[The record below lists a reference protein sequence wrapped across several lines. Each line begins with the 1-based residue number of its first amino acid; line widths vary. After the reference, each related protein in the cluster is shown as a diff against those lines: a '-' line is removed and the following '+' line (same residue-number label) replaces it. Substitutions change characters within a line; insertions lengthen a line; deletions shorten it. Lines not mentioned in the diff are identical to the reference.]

1 MGKINLNRN
10 HKATMFSA
18 LGAFILSMLIGLISG
33 NPAAVVFVRAIVS
46 ALLFSAVVF
55 GALYLL
61 RRYIP
66 EFEGGTVA
74 EEAGHVAGSGNGVNY
89 NVSGEG
95 SEQDR
100 TVDASGVGETSAAEA
115 ALAFGEETEST
126 GDGEPPPPVNA
137 AISPEMAARLQ
148 SATDTS
154 AESLQVLADADD
166 ASYDASYDA
175 TSLNG
180 LEEITLG
187 GAEANESGDFE
198 DLPSL
203 DKLYEEHEQESVPD
217 IGTSNIGSKS
227 KSKNVGDYIEVGNA
241 RIPFEPEVLAK
252 AVKKVMKE
260 DE

>member
-1 MGKINLNRN
+1 MGKININKD

-33 NPAAVVFVRAIVS
+33 NPATVVFVRAVVS

-66 EFEGGTVA
+66 EFEEDLEKKAAVDETDL
-74 EEAGHVAGSGNGVNY
+74 GNKVNY
-89 NVSGEG
+89 KSPDREATEEKTDGETG
-95 SEQDR
+95 AE
-100 TVDASGVGETSAAEA
+100 GVGVLSSDHAAAPFEGGGESPLGGDSEPLSPTTAFSEMTASSEGDTGIPMDELQPFVET
-115 ALAFGEETEST
+115 
-126 GDGEPPPPVNA
+126 P
-137 AISPEMAARLQ
+137 R
-148 SATDTS
+148 TS
-154 AESLQVLADADD
+154 
-166 ASYDASYDA
+166 
-175 TSLNG
+175 SLNG
-180 LEEITLG
+180 LEDITLG
-187 GAEANESGDFE
+187 GAEENGNGVVE

-203 DKLYEEHEQESVPD
+203 DKLYEEHEQVSVPD
-217 IGTSNIGSKS
+217 IGTSGVGSKG
-227 KSKNVGDYIEVGNA
+227 KSKAVGDYIEVGNA

>member
-1 MGKINLNRN
+1 MGKINLNKN
-10 HKATMFSA
+10 HRATMFSA

-66 EFEGGTVA
+66 EFEEGTVA
-74 EEAGHVAGSGNGVNY
+74 EETGHVAGSGNGVNY

-100 TVDASGVGETSAAEA
+100 TADAGDASGVGEASAAEA

-154 AESLQVLADADD
+154 VESLQALADADD
-166 ASYDASYDA
+166 ASYDAS
-175 TSLNG
+175 SLNG

-187 GAEANESGDFE
+187 GAEENGSGDFE

>member
-1 MGKINLNRN
+1 MGKINLNKN
-10 HKATMFSA
+10 HRATMFSA
-18 LGAFILSMLIGLISG
+18 LGAFVLSMLIGLFSG
-33 NPAAVVFVRAIVS
+33 NPVVVVFVRAIVS

-66 EFEGGTVA
+66 EFEEGTVGDDA
-74 EEAGHVAGSGNGVNY
+74 AHAAGSGNGVNY

-95 SEQDR
+95 SAQKR
-100 TVDASGVGETSAAEA
+100 TAETGDVSGVGEPSTAES
-115 ALAFGEETEST
+115 ALAFGEGTESNPA
-126 GDGEPPPPVNA
+126 GDVGAPPPVNA

-148 SATDTS
+148 GAAEAS
-154 AESLQVLADADD
+154 AESLQALADIDEM
-166 ASYDASYDA
+166 S
-175 TSLNG
+175 SLNG
-180 LEEITLG
+180 LEEITLSG
-187 GAEANESGDFE
+187 VEENGSGDFE

-203 DKLYEEHEQESVPD
+203 DKLYEEHEQVSVPD
-217 IGTSNIGSKS
+217 IGTSDIGLKS
-227 KSKNVGDYIEVGNA
+227 KAKNVGDYIEVGNA